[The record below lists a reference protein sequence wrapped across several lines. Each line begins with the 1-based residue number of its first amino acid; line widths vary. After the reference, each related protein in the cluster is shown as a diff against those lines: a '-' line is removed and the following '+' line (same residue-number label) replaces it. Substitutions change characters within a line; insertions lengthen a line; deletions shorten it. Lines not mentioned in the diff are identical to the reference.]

1 MLLRPTH
8 ISSGGQWDKQGN
20 KQFLIEPWVHQN
32 WVHKTKAAAVKSFN
46 LCDSN
51 LCYVLFVFLCVLS
64 LINSWQKSDPV
75 PALRVIWLFR
85 QTHGCPPPSIPSLR
99 GIPDFR
105 TFQLVFLAKIQQY
118 SIILISGSKIFR
130 YSLPTVISSWEVH
143 NFKVMFSKFKI
154 PLIVQMSRWNK
165 CTKMSVMIWK
175 MKCDPEMNSLN
186 GSRWWYVTP
195 IGKTNPPPG
204 IGLQSSRATKSGT
217 CLIESRLEAIR
228 SELIIHRGRPLKC
241 SGGRLQTSSRLLEKT
256 SVDAVCFYSPLRI
269 LPSHGVCA
277 VQLPKISW
285 KSGACG
291 TILFLHAAPYQL
303 LEYQTC
309 KEWGRLTFIL

>member
-1 MLLRPTH
+1 MCFEFD
-8 ISSGGQWDKQGN
+8 Q
-20 KQFLIEPWVHQN
+20 
-32 WVHKTKAAAVKSFN
+32 
-46 LCDSN
+46 
-51 LCYVLFVFLCVLS
+51 
-64 LINSWQKSDPV
+64 
-75 PALRVIWLFR
+75 
-85 QTHGCPPPSIPSLR
+85 
-99 GIPDFR
+99 
-105 TFQLVFLAKIQQY
+105 FLAKVRSRAGSESNLIVQTDPRLPTTINTFPSWHSRFQNI
-118 SIILISGSKIFR
+118 SISIFGKNTTIFYNFDIWVKDLR

-143 NFKVMFSKFKI
+143 NFKVMLSKFKI

>member
-1 MLLRPTH
+1 M
-8 ISSGGQWDKQGN
+8 
-20 KQFLIEPWVHQN
+20 
-32 WVHKTKAAAVKSFN
+32 
-46 LCDSN
+46 
-51 LCYVLFVFLCVLS
+51 FLCVLS
-64 LINSWQKSDPV
+64 LINSWQKSDPL

-175 MKCDPEMNSLN
+175 MKCDPEINIVN
-186 GSRWWYVTP
+186 GSRWLYVTP

-228 SELIIHRGRPLKC
+228 PELIIHRGRPLKC
-241 SGGRLQTSSRLLEKT
+241 SAGRLKTSSRLLEET
-256 SVDAVCFYSPLRI
+256 SVDAVCFYSTVEN
-269 LPSHGVCA
+269 SA
-277 VQLPKISW
+277 
-285 KSGACG
+285 KSRCLCSAAAQDLLEEWCMRHNPFFACG
-291 TILFLHAAPYQL
+291 TIPV
-303 LEYQTC
+303 T
-309 KEWGRLTFIL
+309 RVSNV

>member
-1 MLLRPTH
+1 ML
-8 ISSGGQWDKQGN
+8 
-20 KQFLIEPWVHQN
+20 
-32 WVHKTKAAAVKSFN
+32 
-46 LCDSN
+46 
-51 LCYVLFVFLCVLS
+51 
-64 LINSWQKSDPV
+64 
-75 PALRVIWLFR
+75 
-85 QTHGCPPPSIPSLR
+85 
-99 GIPDFR
+99 
-105 TFQLVFLAKIQQY
+105 
-118 SIILISGSKIFR
+118 
-130 YSLPTVISSWEVH
+130 
-143 NFKVMFSKFKI
+143 SKFKT
-154 PLIVQMSRWNK
+154 PLIVQKSRWKK
-165 CTKMSVMIWK
+165 CTEMADMIWK
-175 MKCDPEMNSLN
+175 MKCDREMNIVN

-228 SELIIHRGRPLKC
+228 PELIIHRGRPLKC